1 MTAAQTID
9 WSRPVLD
16 RAMDRK
22 EQIIAILEETGY
34 DVSGLT
40 DQELFDTLTA
50 HVLNEAR

>member
-9 WSRPVLD
+9 RSRPVLD

-22 EQIIAILEETGY
+22 EQIIDILEEAGH

-40 DQELFDTLTA
+40 DQELFDKLIA